1 MDHLAIAAFDQ
12 NVGDTFTQF
21 EAPGDGEQMVLA
33 LGGGVLDQI
42 GIAELLRVDQ
52 HRLRDR
58 DRVVEG
64 E

>member
-1 MDHLAIAAFDQ
+1 
-12 NVGDTFTQF
+12 
-21 EAPGDGEQMVLA
+21 MVLA